1 MSQYPFRK
9 EELERYSRQI
19 LLYGRAGQERLA
31 RAHVAVIGAGGLGS
45 AFLPILAA
53 SGVGKISIWDGD
65 TVERSNLGRQFLYL
79 ENEVGLQKAELAA
92 QRLRALNPHIHV
104 IAHAEHFTAAQAES
118 LRDATL
124 VFEGSDS
131 LNTKFLLNDLALK
144 QGFPLVISAVGNAQG
159 HTMLICGQQTPCYRC
174 LFEPIDENEIP
185 RCATEGILSAFPAFV
200 GAQAAHVAVRKLLEP
215 ELSGGLW
222 IFEKSHCRSVSV
234 KKRHGCICSDDAPQ

>member
-104 IAHAEHFTAAQAES
+104 IAHAEHFT
-118 LRDATL
+118 
-124 VFEGSDS
+124 
-131 LNTKFLLNDLALK
+131 
-144 QGFPLVISAVGNAQG
+144 
-159 HTMLICGQQTPCYRC
+159 
-174 LFEPIDENEIP
+174 
-185 RCATEGILSAFPAFV
+185 
-200 GAQAAHVAVRKLLEP
+200 
-215 ELSGGLW
+215 
-222 IFEKSHCRSVSV
+222 
-234 KKRHGCICSDDAPQ
+234 